1 MGMARVGR
9 LIAKQDAKKAHGSF
23 FGILLASNN
32 RAKSQCIL
40 GEERTP

>member
-1 MGMARVGR
+1 MARVVR
-9 LIAKQDAKKAHGSF
+9 LIAKQDAKKAKYSF
-23 FGILLASNN
+23 FSILLAISN